1 MLPIRRA
8 TLTMTGDLG
17 KVAGAVVTD
26 LYGEIW
32 YFADPSQRPPLGVC
46 LSYFEPVLVEYL
58 DGL

>member
-17 KVAGAVVTD
+17 KVAGAVITD

-32 YFADPSQRPPLGVC
+32 YFADPLLRPLW
-46 LSYFEPVLVEYL
+46 VLLAVFCNPYLEYL